1 MNTGSIRFSV
11 RILMFILFYSVAAFS
26 QQNKLDSLMRLYEAQ
41 SKVSKQL
48 DVLIEICKTELKTE
62 KSSQNFLTNGIENS
76 KNKFSGKCDTGKYY
90 LIMGYLFL
98 NSNENEKAK
107 NNFFHSLKYL
117 TNCSDLSVNIP
128 LAYNG
133 IANVYT
139 AESKSDSLLFY
150 YQKEI
155 DFYLKNKQYSFLPG
169 AYFNLAFEK
178 YEYFDAKGA
187 INACNQSIKF
197 GTIQKE
203 YKSVA
208 KAYNLLSRISY
219 DQNTKMNYPFIE
231 SAIYYAKKSNDI
243 VTLSDTYTKYGY
255 YLTKDKKYKE
265 GLKIGDQL
273 KELFLS
279 NPEIYKLE
287 FNFYQYFSR
296 YYSAIGDIT
305 NSLLFYNK
313 TINLIRKNKSDEKS
327 FGWIYNNMGDVACKG
342 GDFKKGI
349 IFLDSAIY
357 YNKKYDDINNLWY
370 SYYNMALAN
379 QELKN
384 YKLANEYFLNYLN
397 LNDSIIKKENQDKLA
412 ELQTKYELDKKES
425 QLKLLNLDNQLNKK
439 NTEKQSQQ
447 ILFLLVIIAVTVL
460 LIVLAIIAY
469 NIKRKANVLLSK
481 QKQEIIE
488 KTEQLNK
495 QASDIAMY
503 KAQMNPHFLFN
514 AINSVQQFVLE
525 KQSSLALEY
534 LNDLSKLMRSTLNF
548 SDKEFI
554 SIKEEIDYLQQY
566 IRFEKLRCDNKF
578 EFHISVTDEI
588 DIENTCILPMLIQ
601 PFIENAVKHG
611 IIPKNAKGN
620 IYLNFEKFKD
630 FKNEFLKITI
640 SDDGVGRA
648 VSQSTKKHEVIAH
661 ESKGMEITENRILK
675 LNQKHF
681 SEPIKGIKII
691 DIFVEDKSAGTKAEV
706 LIPFI
711 ELF

>member
-1 MNTGSIRFSV
+1 MNTRFIQFSLL
-11 RILMFILFYSVAAFS
+11 IIIFSLFYSVAAFS
-26 QQNKLDSLMRLYEAQ
+26 QQNKPDSLFRLYETQ
-41 SKVSKQL
+41 TTVSKQL
-48 DVLIEICKTELKTE
+48 DVLIGICNSDFIHD
-62 KSSQNFLTNGIENS
+62 KSTQNFVQHGIENIQ
-76 KNKFSGKCDTGKYY
+76 NNFSTKCDTGKYY
-90 LIMGYLFL
+90 LIEGYLYYYSDE
-98 NSNENEKAK
+98 NSKSK
-107 NNFFHSLKYL
+107 NNFFHSLNYL
-117 TNCSDLSVNIP
+117 ISCSDLSVNIP
-128 LAYNG
+128 QAYNG
-133 IANVYT
+133 IASVYSS
-139 AESKSDSLLFY
+139 ESKSDSVLFY

-155 DFYLKNKQYSFLPG
+155 DFYLKNKQFSFLPK

-178 YEYFDAKGA
+178 YEFFDAKGA
-187 INACNQSIKF
+187 ITACNQSIKF

-203 YKSVA
+203 YKSIA
-208 KAYNLLSRISY
+208 KAYSLLSRISY
-219 DQNTKMNYPFIE
+219 DQNTKMNYSFIE
-231 SAIYYAKKSNDI
+231 SAIYFAKKSNDT

-265 GLKIGDQL
+265 GLEIGDQL

-279 NPEIYKLE
+279 NPDIYKLE
-287 FNFYQYFSR
+287 FNYYQYFSR

-313 TINLIRKNKSDEKS
+313 TINLIRKNKLDEKS
-327 FGWIYNNMGDVACKG
+327 FGWIFNNMGDVACKG

-357 YNKKYDDINNLWY
+357 YNKKYNDINNLWY

-379 QELKN
+379 QALKN
-384 YKLANEYFLNYLN
+384 YKLANDYFLEYLN

-425 QLKLLNLDNQLNKK
+425 RLKLLNLDNQLNKK

-460 LIVLAIIAY
+460 LIVLASIAY
-469 NIKRKANVLLSK
+469 NIKRKANILLSK

-495 QASDIAMY
+495 QAADIAMY

-525 KQSSLALEY
+525 KQSSVALEY

-578 EFHISVTDEI
+578 EFHIFVTDEI

-620 IYLNFEKFKD
+620 IYLNFEKVKD

-648 VSQSTKKHEVIAH
+648 LSQATKKYDVIAH
-661 ESKGMEITENRILK
+661 ESKGMEITENRIFK

-681 SEPIKGIKII
+681 PEPIKGIKII
-691 DIFVEDKSAGTKAEV
+691 DIFVEDKSAGTKAEI